1 MSRRARIFLSLGLT
15 LIGSAAAPFMMFG
28 TKGWS
33 WWNWDEYL
41 ACVLIGFVLLLPAWL
56 CLLPMV
62 LAYARTTLPRGLL
75 FVLVGTVAAPIALV
89 CETIYFFN
97 HARANAFP
105 AHSWF
110 VHEAILT
117 AVCSAVL
124 CVVYLLIAE
133 SADARISSTMQSA
146 R

>member
-1 MSRRARIFLSLGLT
+1 MSHRARIFLSLALT
-15 LIGSAAAPFMMFG
+15 LIGSAAAPFIMFG
-28 TKGWS
+28 TIAWN
-33 WWNWDEYL
+33 NWDDYL
-41 ACVLIGFVLLLPAWL
+41 ARILIGVILLLPAWL

-62 LAYARTTLPRGLL
+62 LAYARTTFGRGLL
-75 FVLVGTVAAPIALV
+75 FVLVGTVAAPTALV

-117 AVCSAVL
+117 AACSSFL
-124 CVVYLLIAE
+124 CIVYLLIVG
-133 SADARISSTMQSA
+133 SVHARFSSNMQSV